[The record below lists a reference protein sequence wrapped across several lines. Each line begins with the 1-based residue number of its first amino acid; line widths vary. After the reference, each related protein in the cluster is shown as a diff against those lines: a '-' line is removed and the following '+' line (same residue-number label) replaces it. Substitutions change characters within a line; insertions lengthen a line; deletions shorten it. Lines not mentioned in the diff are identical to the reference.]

1 MKKMRQKEELWNKKF
16 LNQDQISTMLFMMLE
31 EKVKDVRLLE
41 SPLML
46 ILLLQILQVFF
57 SEDDDRQL
65 YKN

>member
-57 SEDDDRQL
+57 CEDDDRQL
-65 YKN
+65 

>member
-1 MKKMRQKEELWNKKF
+1 MKKMRPKEELWNKKF
-16 LNQDQISTMLFMMLE
+16 INHKTISTMLFMMLE

-57 SEDDDRQL
+57 CEDDARQL
-65 YKN
+65 FKN